1 MTEPSEF
8 FHLKNRRF
16 RNYSDGHC
24 RMYRTAIALLAGD
37 DVKPASILEV
47 GAGIG
52 YGLGLMLENELVGTY
67 TGIEPNVES
76 YTYLRSVFPQVNL
89 INETFDN
96 AEVEPADYTFC
107 IEVIEH
113 LDDAQVQP
121 FLAKLRDKT
130 LKNLFFSTPDS
141 SRSSHGKY
149 TTATW
154 VSLLRDAG
162 FDVAACNR
170 QWTTFYLCQ

>member
-1 MTEPSEF
+1 
-8 FHLKNRRF
+8 
-16 RNYSDGHC
+16 
-24 RMYRTAIALLAGD
+24 MYKTAIALLAGD
-37 DVKPASILEV
+37 DVQPASILEV

-67 TGIEPNVES
+67 TGVEPNVES
-76 YTYLRSVFPQVNL
+76 YTYLRSVYPQVNL
-89 INETFDN
+89 INESFED
-96 AEVEPADYTFC
+96 AIVAAADYTFC

-113 LDDAQVQP
+113 VPDDDVNY
-121 FLAKLRDKT
+121 FLRKLRLLTD
-130 LKNLFFSTPDS
+130 KNLFFSTPDS